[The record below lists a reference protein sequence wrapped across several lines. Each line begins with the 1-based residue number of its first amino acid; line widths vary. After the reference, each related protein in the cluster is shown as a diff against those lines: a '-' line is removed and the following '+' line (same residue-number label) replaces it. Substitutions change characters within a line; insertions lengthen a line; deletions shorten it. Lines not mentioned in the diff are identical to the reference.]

1 MPAVKIGPKHQ
12 ITIPKEIFDSLRLK
26 VGDFVETTIR
36 DNTVVI
42 IPQRMVPR
50 DQEWFWAR
58 EWQEKE
64 READE
69 AIKEGKTIGPFDK
82 AADAIKAL
90 KKK

>member
-12 ITIPKEIFDSLRLK
+12 ITIPKEIFDTLRLK

-50 DQEWFWAR
+50 DQEWYWTR

-69 AIKEGKTIGPFDK
+69 AIKEGRIIGPFGK

-90 KKK
+90 KEK

>member
-42 IPQRMVPR
+42 IPQKMVPR
-50 DQEWFWAR
+50 DQEWFWTR

-64 READE
+64 RESDE
-69 AIKEGKTIGPFDK
+69 AIKEGRIIGPFDK
-82 AADAIKAL
+82 AAAAIKAL

>member
-12 ITIPKEIFDSLRLK
+12 ITIPKEIFDTLRLK

-36 DNTVVI
+36 DNAVVI

-50 DQEWFWAR
+50 DQEWFWTR

-64 READE
+64 QEADG
-69 AIKEGKTIGPFDK
+69 AIRAGKISGPFDK

>member
-12 ITIPKEIFDSLRLK
+12 ITIPKEIFDTLRLK

-42 IPQRMVPR
+42 IPQRLVPR
-50 DQEWFWAR
+50 DQEWFWTR

-69 AIKEGKTIGPFDK
+69 AIKEGRIIGPFDK

>member
-12 ITIPKEIFDSLRLK
+12 ITIPKEIFDTLRLK

-50 DQEWFWAR
+50 DQEWFWTR

-69 AIKEGKTIGPFDK
+69 AIKEGRISGPFDK
-82 AADAIKAL
+82 ATDAINAL
-90 KKK
+90 KQK

>member
-12 ITIPKEIFDSLRLK
+12 ITIPKEIFKSLHLK
-26 VGDFVETTIR
+26 VGDFVETAIR
-36 DNTVVI
+36 DNVVVLT
-42 IPQRMVPR
+42 PQKLVPR
-50 DQEWFWAR
+50 DQEWFWTR

-69 AIKEGKTIGPFDK
+69 AILKGKVTGPFDK

>member
-50 DQEWFWAR
+50 DQEWFWTR

-69 AIKEGKTIGPFDK
+69 AIKEGSVIGPFDK
-82 AADAIKAL
+82 AAAAIKAL